1 MCWLIFGSRQY
12 VLHIIWYV
20 FLTLYNL
27 RFLKSVASL
36 SCHMLYNNRSFRWE
50 KIVYSLSWSSH
61 HFQEQAF
68 FPPLCVFL
76 IVWVKNSERWQ
87 TEKWPEEKAAQNSW
101 RKSYSKPLM
110 AFLNYLQLVL
120 IQAQFC
126 FVLFCWDRVLLYSRC

>member
-1 MCWLIFGSRQY
+1 M
-12 VLHIIWYV
+12 

-27 RFLKSVASL
+27 RFLKSVASFL

-76 IVWVKNSERWQ
+76 IVWAKNSERWQ

-110 AFLNYLQLVL
+110 AFLNYLPTSLNSSP
-120 IQAQFC
+120 I
-126 FVLFCWDRVLLYSRC
+126 FVLFCFAEIGFCCIVGVSFKVHGQA